1 MSTTPRQPDGDGTQR
16 TQAGSGQVSNRSRVL
31 RSAGLVAGGAVAAS
45 LLVGGA
51 NALAAATGTSTGSS
65 TGTPSYESPAPGHGR
80 QGGPG
85 GGGSTDTPVTGDE
98 LAKVTAAV
106 KAKDSSVTVS
116 SVRKDPDGS
125 YDVLATKAGAQVMYE
140 VSADLKTISQGGGR
154 GGHGGGPGGGGSAD
168 TPVTGDEQTKVA
180 LAVKAKDSS
189 VTVTSVRKDPDGSY
203 DVFATK
209 AGAQVIYD
217 VSADLKTITEHAQGA
232 GANGGGP
239 SASTSST
246 A

>member
-1 MSTTPRQPDGDGTQR
+1 MSTTPRQPDGDGTQPM
-16 TQAGSGQVSNRSRVL
+16 QPGSGQVSNRSRVL

-65 TGTPSYESPAPGHGR
+65 TGPQSYASPAPGYGR

-85 GGGSTDTPVTGDE
+85 GGASTDTPVTGDE

-125 YDVLATKAGAQVMYE
+125 YDVLATKAGVQVMYE

-154 GGHGGGPGGGGSAD
+154 GGHGGGPGGGSAD

-180 LAVKAKDSS
+180 AAVKAKDSS

-203 DVFATK
+203 DAFGTK
-209 AGAQVIYD
+209 AGAQVMYD
-217 VSADLKTITEHAQGA
+217 VSADLKTITEHTRGA
-232 GANGGGP
+232 GPNGGGP